1 MTNKN
6 YSDIYDLKGFLKGFK
21 TCEQVREE
29 KRKEKQGD

>member
-1 MTNKN
+1 MTDKN
-6 YSDIYDLKGFLKGFK
+6 YSDIYDLKGFK